1 MTFLRDE
8 QRIKTKEENL
18 QFKPIS
24 DGIKNWAGVILVGF
38 EEKLSL
44 GFWVTKIKIAGACF
58 PNSWCNQPPTPHH
71 S

>member
-44 GFWVTKIKIAGACF
+44 GFWVTKFKTDTARY
-58 PNSWCNQPPTPHH
+58 PKPE
-71 S
+71 